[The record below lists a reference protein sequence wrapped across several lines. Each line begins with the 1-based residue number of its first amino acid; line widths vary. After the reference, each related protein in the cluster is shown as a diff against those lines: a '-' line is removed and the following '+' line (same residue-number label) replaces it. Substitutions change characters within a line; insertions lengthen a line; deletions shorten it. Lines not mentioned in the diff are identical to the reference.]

1 MITLTY
7 PVKEYKVKEWLIF
20 LKINATE
27 QQVKK
32 LYNALDNLDQSMG
45 TFVTI
50 SYNDNKFT
58 IIDTATDVII
68 KTILA

>member
-20 LKINATE
+20 LKINIKE

-32 LYNALDNLDQSMG
+32 LYKAIDNLDQPTG

-50 SYNDNKFT
+50 NYDDNKFT
-58 IIDTATDVII
+58 IIDTATDEVI
-68 KTILA
+68 KTITC